1 MKFEII
7 GHFAKGKNLNDGQ
20 TVKTRNLYHQLVEM
34 YGEKEVGV
42 VDTHQYKK
50 HPFSLL
56 FQCILAI
63 KEKEN
68 IIILPA
74 KNGIKVF
81 VPLFVY
87 LNKLFHKKLFYV
99 VVGGWLP
106 EFLADRPKLQQQV
119 QKITMI
125 FVETENMKKKL
136 NRLGMKNVDILPNF
150 KKIKIV
156 DKKDLVWNPN
166 LPIKVCTFSR
176 VMKEKGIE
184 NAIHAIT
191 SINQKEN
198 RKIFH
203 LDIYGPIVK
212 KYQKEFDTITKKYH
226 HSVSY
231 QGVVDAKNSVSVL
244 KDYQFLLFPTYY
256 EGEGFAGTIIDAFSS
271 GVPVIASDWKYNSEI
286 IKNEYNGFL
295 FPTKDDEQLVKVLY
309 EIYQKKYDIPKIK
322 ENCLKCAEKYISE
335 KAIKKFLKYV
345 K

>member
-20 TVKTRNLYHQLVEM
+20 TVKTRNLYNQLVEI
-34 YGEKEVGV
+34 YGKDEVGAI
-42 VDTHQYKK
+42 DTYQYKK

-56 FQCILAI
+56 FQCIFAI

-87 LNKLFHKKLFYV
+87 FNKLFHKKLFYV

-106 EFLADRPKLQQQV
+106 EFLEDRPKLQQQI

-136 NRLGMKNVDILPNF
+136 NKLGVENVDILPNF

-156 DKKDLVWNPN
+156 DKKDLIWNPN

-191 SINQKEN
+191 NINQKEN

-212 KYQKEFDTITKKYH
+212 KYQKEFEEISKKCL

-244 KDYQFLLFPTYY
+244 KNYQFLLFPTYY
-256 EGEGFAGTIIDAFSS
+256 EGEGFAGTIIDALSS
-271 GVPVIASDWKYNSEI
+271 GVPVIASDWKYNPEI

-295 FPTKDDEQLVKVLY
+295 FQTKDDEELMKILY
-309 EIYQKKYDIPKIK
+309 EIYQNKYDITKIK
-322 ENCLKCAEKYISE
+322 ENCLKSAEKYIPE
-335 KAIKKFLKYV
+335 KVIKKFLKYV